1 MNRQEQEQA
10 MEKIEISFPGGKC
23 VDTQVGDFHIQ
34 TDQPAKYGGAASAP
48 APFDLF
54 LASIATCAGI
64 FAWNFCESRK
74 LSTEGLAL
82 SMECID
88 DEKRKMVGE
97 ICFHLTLPA
106 DFPEKYRAGIV
117 RAMEQC
123 AVKKHMQEPPA
134 FSVEITNG

>member
-1 MNRQEQEQA
+1 
-10 MEKIEISFPGGKC
+10 MENIEVSFPGGKC
-23 VDTQVGDFHIQ
+23 IDAKVGSYHIK
-34 TDQPAKYGGAASAP
+34 TDQPEKYGGEATSP
-48 APFDLF
+48 APFELF

-64 FAWNFCESRK
+64 FAWNFCEMRK

-82 SMECID
+82 NMECID

-97 ICFHLTLPA
+97 IRFNLTLPA
-106 DFPEKYRAGIV
+106 DFPEKYRAGII